1 MWNID
6 LLKKKKNSFVGK
18 YSSTMVASGMDVPI
32 FRSCGFPVKIVPK
45 KTLSI
50 ELFAV
55 FDDEGDQA

>member
-1 MWNID
+1 
-6 LLKKKKNSFVGK
+6 
-18 YSSTMVASGMDVPI
+18 MVASGMDVPI